1 MEMATL
7 ESIIV
12 KLYKIVPIIFKNLA
26 KTKERKKGVK
36 YVSFAWNMSSPNH
49 KHWIIF

>member
-12 KLYKIVPIIFKNLA
+12 KLHKIAPIYFRNLG
-26 KTKERKKGVK
+26 KTKERKKERKKERSETCFFCLEYVK
-36 YVSFAWNMSSPNH
+36 P
-49 KHWIIF
+49 

>member
-12 KLYKIVPIIFKNLA
+12 KLHKIIPIILKNLT
-26 KTKERKKGVK
+26 KTKKKKKGVK
-36 YVSFAWNMSSPNH
+36 YVAFAWNMSSLNH